1 MSFRKILTISMWV
14 NNFPFQ
20 SLVPV
25 GLLAGLMS
33 CGAPDSEPTFY
44 PEVLD
49 DRLTLELIS
58 TSPQIMTPIGLAIDD
73 QDQIYVLES
82 HTHSPPSDYA
92 GPSFDR
98 IKKGVDT
105 NQDGKPESWLIY
117 ADSITDGMNLAVGPD
132 NTIFLTEK
140 DGVYS
145 YQDID
150 GNGAAD
156 QKTQLLKMNTPKSV
170 YDHSGILGVTY
181 APEGWLYVS
190 RGNSGG
196 LDRRIEG
203 TDGSFIE
210 GYGDGGNVFRCRADG
225 SQVEEIATG
234 FWNPFDIK
242 FTKEGRLMLVDND
255 PDSRGP
261 NRLIDIVPGGDYG
274 YQSLY
279 GGSGIHPFLA
289 WNGELPGTLPYAAAL
304 GEAPSGLI
312 DASFTSFSNEYDGNV
327 LVTIWEENAIVR
339 VPLQA
344 KMSTVTGE
352 AKTILQGDSPF
363 HPVALATNSWG
374 DLYFTDWVVRQ
385 YPNHGQGRV
394 WRLASGSSQ
403 PLATALT
410 EEEIISGH
418 FSQRFAPRDTEILLA
433 DLSSEDAFVRAST
446 RHLLRDSAYYQDVLT
461 LTQHTDPKLRLE
473 GLLVLLK
480 STSDL
485 SEADLR
491 RLLNDQDEAVRRIAL
506 TYVAQHARDDLSSE
520 VDQLL
525 ASGKITSPLFETYLA
540 TLRHL
545 QPVFVQEYRTRAN
558 PESKKLQ
565 RKLPPTYLADLIQNT
580 DVAEEIR
587 ALALSYLDNPA
598 EIRQF
603 LVEALLTA
611 SEAMQMATLQAFKS
625 MRSEDVA
632 NATLQLALDRN
643 ASPLVRGQALV
654 TLEYQSTTFC
664 DEVASIL
671 NEDNELLSETAV
683 GYLCRCRQ
691 ENVEETVAQF
701 VSTNP
706 VANSRWQLCRT
717 DGSEADR
724 PTTSDEWY
732 QAVDDTGNAARGNL
746 VFQSISAQCQSCHKI
761 DGWGSSYG
769 PDLSNIGSS
778 KSAQQLA
785 MAILEPSAEIAPEWQ
800 GWFVTDSSGVTHLG
814 RQIDV
819 GFKNVELMV
828 ATGDFVTYK
837 QPQRYGP
844 AATSLM
850 PDGLENTMTPA
861 EFNDLIAYLT
871 SLK

>member
-1 MSFRKILTISMWV
+1 MFV
-14 NNFPFQ
+14 NNFLFCRFAPF
-20 SLVPV
+20 SLLT
-25 GLLAGLMS
+25 GLIS
-33 CGAPDSEPTFY
+33 CGTPDSEPTFY

-49 DRLTLELIS
+49 DRLTLELVS
-58 TSPQIMTPIGLAIDD
+58 TSPQIMTPIGLAIDG

-82 HTHSPPSDYA
+82 HTHSPPSDYS

-98 IKKGVDT
+98 IKKGVDA

-117 ADSITDGMNLAVGPD
+117 ADSITDGMNLAMGPES
-132 NTIFLTEK
+132 TIFLTEK

-145 YQDID
+145 YQDTD
-150 GNGAAD
+150 GDGVSD
-156 QKTQLLKMNTPKSV
+156 RRTQLLKMHTPKSV
-170 YDHSGILGVTY
+170 YDHAGILGVTY
-181 APEGWLYVS
+181 APDGWLYVS
-190 RGNSGG
+190 RGNTGS
-196 LDRRIEG
+196 LDWRIEG
-203 TDGSFIE
+203 TDGSFVE

-234 FWNPFDIK
+234 FWNPFDLK

-261 NRLIDIVPGGDYG
+261 NRLVDIVPGGDYG

-312 DASFTSFSNEYDGNV
+312 DASFTSFPAEYDGNILATV
-327 LVTIWEENAIVR
+327 WEENSIVR
-339 VPLQA
+339 MPLQT

-352 AKTILQGDSPF
+352 AKTIVQGDSTF
-363 HPVALATNSWG
+363 HPVALATNRRG

-385 YPNHGQGRV
+385 YPNHGQGRI
-394 WRLASGSSQ
+394 WRLTSASSQ
-403 PLATALT
+403 PLATPLT
-410 EEEIISGH
+410 EEEVASGR
-418 FSQRFAPRDTEILLA
+418 FSQRLA
-433 DLSSEDAFVRAST
+433 SSSKEALIEDLSSEDAFVRASV
-446 RHLLRDSAYYQDVLT
+446 RYLLRDSAYYPDILA
-461 LTQHTDPKLRLE
+461 LTQHTNPKLRLE

-480 STSDL
+480 SSA
-485 SEADLR
+485 EVPQADLR
-491 RLLNDQDEAVRRIAL
+491 RLLTDSDEAVRRIAL
-506 TYVAQHARDDLSSE
+506 TYVAQHTRDDLSEE
-520 VDQLL
+520 VNRLL
-525 ASGKITSPLFETYLA
+525 ASGKITPPLFETYLA

-545 QPVFVQEYRTRAN
+545 QPAFVQDYRARAN
-558 PESKKLQ
+558 PESKQLE
-565 RKLPPTYLADLIQNT
+565 RKLPPNYLADLIRNT
-580 DVAEEIR
+580 EVAEEIR
-587 ALALSYLDNPA
+587 ATALSYLDNPA

-603 LVEALLTA
+603 LVKALPTA
-611 SEAMQMATLQAFKS
+611 SEAMQMAILQAFKS

-632 NATLQLALDRN
+632 GATLQLALDRD
-643 ASPLVRGQALV
+643 ASPAVRGQALV

-664 DEVASIL
+664 EEVASVL
-671 NEDNELLSETAV
+671 DEENELLSETAV
-683 GYLCRCRQ
+683 GYLCRCRE

-706 VANSRWQLCRT
+706 SASSRWQLCRS
-717 DGSEADR
+717 DGSESDR
-724 PTTSDEWY
+724 PTSSDEWY
-732 QAVDDTGNAARGNL
+732 QVVDDTGNAARGSL
-746 VFQSISAQCQSCHKI
+746 VFQSVTARCQSCHKI

-769 PDLSNIGSS
+769 PDLTNIGSS
-778 KSAQQLA
+778 KSARQLA

-819 GFKNVELMV
+819 GFKNVELMA

-850 PDGLENTMTPA
+850 PDGLENTMTPS

>member
-170 YDHSGILGVTY
+170 YDHAGILGVTY
-181 APEGWLYVS
+181 APDGWLYVS

-196 LDRRIEG
+196 LDWRIEG

-352 AKTILQGDSPF
+352 ATTILQGDSTF
-363 HPVALATNSWG
+363 HPVALATNSRG

-385 YPNHGQGRV
+385 YPNHGQGRI
-394 WRLASGSSQ
+394 WRLTSGNSQ

-410 EEEIISGH
+410 EEEIASGH
-418 FSQRFAPRDTEILLA
+418 FSQRFAPSDTEVLLA

-446 RHLLRDSAYYQDVLT
+446 RYLLRDSAYYSEVLT
-461 LTQHTDPKLRLE
+461 LTQHTDPDLRLE

-480 STSDL
+480 SSPDL
-485 SEADLR
+485 SKADLR
-491 RLLNDQDEAVRRIAL
+491 RLLNDQDEAVRRVAL

-732 QAVDDTGNAARGNL
+732 QAVDDTGNTARGNL